1 MKLQECLKSFGW
13 CGVGAEEVHGLSSG
27 EIKAMLETCAK
38 RMIGNEFACELSTK
52 PKLANFGA
60 TKRKASE
67 SQCLDVASKSQ
78 RQVMMMMLR
87 GGTAPLMIESG
98 GGESC

>member
-87 GGTAPLMIESG
+87 GGAAPLMIESG

>member
-1 MKLQECLKSFGW
+1 MAGHVSLAPNLSWQILGLLK
-13 CGVGAEEVHGLSSG
+13 E
-27 EIKAMLETCAK
+27 
-38 RMIGNEFACELSTK
+38 
-52 PKLANFGA
+52 
-60 TKRKASE
+60 KASG

-87 GGTAPLMIESG
+87 GGAAPLMIESG